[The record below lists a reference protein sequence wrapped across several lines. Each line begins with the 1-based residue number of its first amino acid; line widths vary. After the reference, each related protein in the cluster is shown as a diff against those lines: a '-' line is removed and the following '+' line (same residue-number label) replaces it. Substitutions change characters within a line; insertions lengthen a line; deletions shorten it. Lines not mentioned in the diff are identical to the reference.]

1 MTPTQSV
8 IIPVR
13 NGSNFIGE
21 AIASALP
28 QLAEADEI
36 VVIDNG
42 STDDTVAVVRA
53 IADPRVRLIS
63 ETRPGPAAAR
73 NAGLAVARGD
83 LVSFLDHDDYWLEG
97 RNAGLLK
104 ALADDPAAD
113 AAYGRLRMR
122 VEPGADDQGLAA
134 LDGTLAQSVTMLVF
148 VFRRQPRFF
157 RRPLLARQFGLLPC
171 RFAKRCFQPQSPRIT
186 RSIGDL
192 QRLDVAP

>member
-1 MTPTQSV
+1 
-8 IIPVR
+8 
-13 NGSNFIGE
+13 
-21 AIASALP
+21 
-28 QLAEADEI
+28 
-36 VVIDNG
+36 VIDNG

-122 VEPGADDQGLAA
+122 IEPGADDQGLAA
-134 LDGTLAQSVTMLVF
+134 LDGTLAQSVTLLVF
-148 VFRRQPRFF
+148 VFRRALLDRTGPMDETMR
-157 RRPLLARQFGLLPC
+157 LGSDIDYLARLKSAGMRAAIHDGDAGVYRRHGGNITLNLAEKRQGLFGALS
-171 RFAKRCFQPQSPRIT
+171 RNI
-186 RSIGDL
+186 
-192 QRLDVAP
+192 QRRKAMR